1 MNVHFLM
8 SSLVPMPLASSA
20 TANSRSSGVM
30 VSPLTRSTSGLIH
43 DSPGPSLIGSVS
55 HRQSRLCT

>member
-1 MNVHFLM
+1 
-8 SSLVPMPLASSA
+8 MPLASSA
-20 TANSRSSGVM
+20 TANNRSSGVI

-43 DSPGPSLIGSVS
+43 DSPGPSLIGLVS